1 MRHWCPER
9 GISGNLWYGLRSFN
23 QKAIKILVTN
33 FPYNKKLKTEEN
45 FIRHV
50 PKIEK
55 VQNLRRM
62 RNLTAEKK
70 ITIFKTLAISKIRH
84 FSYTPTEIF
93 NELNKLQ
100 KQFIWDGNNPEIKH
114 STLYNKYENG
124 GLKCEYFVHSCQLTM
139 LQDKTIIR

>member
-9 GISGNLWYGLRSFN
+9 GISGNLWYGLRWFN
-23 QKAIKILVTN
+23 QKTIKILVTN

-45 FIRHV
+45 FIRHA

-55 VQNLRRM
+55 VQNFRRM

-70 ITIFKTLAISKIRH
+70 ITVFKTLAISKIRH
-84 FSYTPTEIF
+84 LSYTPTEIF

-114 STLYNKYENG
+114 STSYNKYENG
-124 GLKCEYFVHSCQLTM
+124 GLKCAYFVHSCQLTM